1 MEKKLKIALIED
13 EADIQEL
20 LAKELQKQGYEVITE
35 NDGILAEK
43 RLKKEKDLNLVILD
57 INLPGKDG
65 ISIMQELRKTSTVP
79 ILILSAKDT
88 EFDKIIGL
96 EHGADDYLT
105 KPFSVYELLA
115 RVKSI
120 LRRNTDYLDKQEI
133 KPAER
138 EQRVFDFLLLPDEYA
153 IEKNDAKIQLTNKE
167 FHLLKLF
174 VDNPNKLFNKYQL
187 YQEIWDDEFLNDE
200 NVLNVTIR
208 RLRKKIEADPSN
220 PKYVITVWG
229 IGYKLGETE

>member
-13 EADIQEL
+13 ELDIQEL
-20 LAKELQKQGYEVITE
+20 LAKELKKQGYEVITE
-35 NDGILAEK
+35 SNGILAEK
-43 RLKKEKDLNLVILD
+43 RLMKEKELNLVILD
-57 INLPGKDG
+57 INLPDKDG
-65 ISIMQELRKTSTVP
+65 ISIMQELRKTSMVP

-120 LRRNTDYLDKQEI
+120 LRRNTDYLEQQEI
-133 KPAER
+133 KPVET
-138 EQRVFDFLLLPDEYA
+138 EIRVFDFLLLPDEYA
-153 IEKNDAKIQLTNKE
+153 IKKQEGKIQLTNKE
-167 FHLLKLF
+167 FLLLKLF
-174 VDNPNKLFNKYQL
+174 IDNPNKLFTKYQL
-187 YQEIWDDEFLNDE
+187 YKEIWNDEFLNDE

-208 RLRKKIEADPSN
+208 RLRKKIEVDPSN

-229 IGYKLGETE
+229 IGYKLGETK

>member
-1 MEKKLKIALIED
+1 MEKKLKIVLIED
-13 EADIQEL
+13 ELDIQEL
-20 LAKELQKQGYEVITE
+20 LAKELKKQGYEVITE
-35 NDGILAEK
+35 SNGILAEK
-43 RLKKEKDLNLVILD
+43 RLMKEKELNLVILD
-57 INLPGKDG
+57 INLPDKDG

-120 LRRNTDYLDKQEI
+120 LRRNTDYLEQQEV
-133 KPAER
+133 KPVET
-138 EQRVFDFLLLPDEYA
+138 EIRVFDFLLLPNEYA
-153 IEKNDAKIQLTNKE
+153 IKKQEGKIQLTNKE
-167 FHLLKLF
+167 FLLLKLF
-174 VDNPNKLFNKYQL
+174 IDNPNKLFTKYQL
-187 YQEIWDDEFLNDE
+187 YKEIWNDEFLNDE

-208 RLRKKIEADPSN
+208 RLRKKIEVDPSN

-229 IGYKLGETE
+229 IGYKLGETK

>member
-1 MEKKLKIALIED
+1 M
-13 EADIQEL
+13 
-20 LAKELQKQGYEVITE
+20 
-35 NDGILAEK
+35 
-43 RLKKEKDLNLVILD
+43 NLVILD

-138 EQRVFDFLLLPDEYA
+138 EQRVFDFLLLPDEYE
-153 IEKNDAKIQLTNKE
+153 IEKNDTKIQLTNKE

-208 RLRKKIEADPSN
+208 RLRKKNRSRSFESEVRN
-220 PKYVITVWG
+220 HR
-229 IGYKLGETE
+229 IGNRI